1 MKLATARQ
9 RIGAIRRA
17 AKSGD
22 SETAHRLE
30 DAFRA
35 DVLTAIANLETDR
48 HSSVCSDNARNP
60 KSQQRFVLGAEIFWP
75 PLSLCAH
82 ADCFG

>member
-17 AKSGD
+17 GKSGD

-35 DVLTAIANLETDR
+35 DVLTAIANLETD
-48 HSSVCSDNARNP
+48 
-60 KSQQRFVLGAEIFWP
+60 SQPSELAALAMSTSQIAFQRW
-75 PLSLCAH
+75 CA
-82 ADCFG
+82 

>member
-1 MKLATARQ
+1 MKIATARQ

-22 SETAHRLE
+22 DETAHRLE

-35 DVLTAIANLETDR
+35 DVLTAIANLETD
-48 HSSVCSDNARNP
+48 AP
-60 KSQQRFVLGAEIFWP
+60 SQLAAVAISTSRIAFQRW
-75 PLSLCAH
+75 CA
-82 ADCFG
+82 

>member
-22 SETAHRLE
+22 YETAHKLEDLLRFDVLMAIANSETAEPATLAALAASTTQISFLRV
-30 DAFRA
+30 RA
-35 DVLTAIANLETDR
+35 
-48 HSSVCSDNARNP
+48 
-60 KSQQRFVLGAEIFWP
+60 
-75 PLSLCAH
+75 
-82 ADCFG
+82 

>member
-30 DAFRA
+30 DALRA
-35 DVLTAIANLETDR
+35 DVLTAIANLETDQP
-48 HSSVCSDNARNP
+48 SELAALTMST
-60 KSQQRFVLGAEIFWP
+60 SQIRFQRW
-75 PLSLCAH
+75 CA
-82 ADCFG
+82 

>member
-48 HSSVCSDNARNP
+48 QPSELAALTMST
-60 KSQQRFVLGAEIFWP
+60 SQIAFQRW
-75 PLSLCAH
+75 CA
-82 ADCFG
+82 

>member
-17 AKSGD
+17 GKSGD

-35 DVLTAIANLETDR
+35 DVLTAIANLETEQGADQM
-48 HSSVCSDNARNP
+48 SVIESNP
-60 KSQQRFVLGAEIFWP
+60 IIQQLLIGAFVALVLSQW
-75 PLSLCAH
+75 
-82 ADCFG
+82 

>member
-22 SETAHRLE
+22 DETAHRLE
-30 DAFRA
+30 DALRA
-35 DVLTAIANLETDR
+35 DALSAIANLETDEPAALATLALSTTR
-48 HSSVCSDNARNP
+48 FAF
-60 KSQQRFVLGAEIFWP
+60 QRW
-75 PLSLCAH
+75 CA
-82 ADCFG
+82 